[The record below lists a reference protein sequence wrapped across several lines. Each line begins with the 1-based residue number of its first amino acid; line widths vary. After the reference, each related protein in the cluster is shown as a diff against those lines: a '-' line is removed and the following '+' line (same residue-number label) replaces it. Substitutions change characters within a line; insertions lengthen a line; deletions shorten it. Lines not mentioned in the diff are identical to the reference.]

1 MAAMRGSRAVC
12 ATLESLG
19 LGPVFCLPGTE
30 IVELLDALRESSV
43 GTVVATSELGA
54 AFMALGSARVSGR
67 PGLVAAIPGPGLAF
81 ALPAL
86 AEARFDS
93 VPVVVLTGEADA
105 AAPFDVGE
113 AARAFVKDV
122 IEPTAADA
130 LVAAVRQAHELALSG
145 EPGPVLVR
153 LPRAMLRAL
162 VPAPSEEGREP
173 RGAVGAAELVD
184 EAAERIAKAMQPLL
198 YVGQGAA
205 GAAREVRLLA
215 ERLGA
220 AVLTTTSGRG
230 VLPETHRLSLAL
242 DSPGH
247 GAKEV
252 NALIADADLVLL
264 LGCGFNPNG
273 TLGRQLEFDPSRT
286 VHVDASP
293 AALERGGAGLRIVA
307 DVGSFVSTVLAA
319 LPEGERE
326 GWRGDALARHRKR
339 LLASAGG
346 ARRTEPSLGG
356 SAGGT
361 PADFFAALRRAL
373 PDDGILAL
381 DSGLHQQ
388 LARRHFRVLAP
399 RTLFVPA
406 DFQSMGYAL
415 PAAIGAKLASPD
427 RAVVALLGDGGL
439 AMSGLEL
446 LTAAREGIALTVVVF
461 NDGYLNLI
469 RLQQL
474 LRFGRTHAVT
484 TRSPDVRA
492 LASAVG
498 AGYAKVT
505 DDAERVLAESVAAD
519 GLRLVE
525 VVVEDT
531 QWLRRL
537 AAVGTLRRA
546 ARRASSSL
554 GG

>member
-1 MAAMRGSRAVC
+1 M
-12 ATLESLG
+12 
-19 LGPVFCLPGTE
+19 
-30 IVELLDALRESSV
+30 
-43 GTVVATSELGA
+43 
-54 AFMALGSARVSGR
+54 
-67 PGLVAAIPGPGLAF
+67 
-81 ALPAL
+81 
-86 AEARFDS
+86 
-93 VPVVVLTGEADA
+93 
-105 AAPFDVGE
+105 
-113 AARAFVKDV
+113 
-122 IEPTAADA
+122 
-130 LVAAVRQAHELALSG
+130 
-145 EPGPVLVR
+145 
-153 LPRAMLRAL
+153 
-162 VPAPSEEGREP
+162 
-173 RGAVGAAELVD
+173 
-184 EAAERIAKAMQPLL
+184 
-198 YVGQGAA
+198 
-205 GAAREVRLLA
+205 
-215 ERLGA
+215 
-220 AVLTTTSGRG
+220 
-230 VLPETHRLSLAL
+230 
-242 DSPGH
+242 
-247 GAKEV
+247 
-252 NALIADADLVLL
+252 
-264 LGCGFNPNG
+264 
-273 TLGRQLEFDPSRT
+273 
-286 VHVDASP
+286 
-293 AALERGGAGLRIVA
+293 
-307 DVGSFVSTVLAA
+307 
-319 LPEGERE
+319 
-326 GWRGDALARHRKR
+326 
-339 LLASAGG
+339 
-346 ARRTEPSLGG
+346 
-356 SAGGT
+356 
-361 PADFFAALRRAL
+361 
-373 PDDGILAL
+373 
-381 DSGLHQQ
+381 
-388 LARRHFRVLAP
+388 LAP

-484 TRSPDVRA
+484 TRSPDIRA